1 MKIVL
6 KFFHSKIS
14 KNLEFLFVLLLI
26 VISIAITQIYNSTKS
41 HAQKE
46 YVNLINNLYFQKT
59 FTNIFNNFAPKYLNV
74 KHTVAPNENL
84 NSIFKNYKLSEKE
97 IEIVTKSIDSKIK
110 KKQLKIN
117 QKVAFTINQ
126 EVNKIS
132 KLTFPI
138 SKTKKIIF
146 IRDFNK
152 DKFTSSEI
160 VTNLKRKVLYKEG
173 KIVQSLYRSA
183 VKNKIP
189 PNIIVEFARIYG
201 FQVDFQRDIRRNDTY
216 QIIYEVFEDA
226 DKKIFNSGN
235 ILFADLNLRNQSNA
249 FYHFNDNG
257 EDGHYDINGK
267 SVKKALMKTPINGAR
282 LS

>member
-110 KKQLKIN
+110 KK
-117 QKVAFTINQ
+117 TI
-126 EVNKIS
+126 
-132 KLTFPI
+132 
-138 SKTKKIIF
+138 
-146 IRDFNK
+146 
-152 DKFTSSEI
+152 
-160 VTNLKRKVLYKEG
+160 
-173 KIVQSLYRSA
+173 
-183 VKNKIP
+183 KNKS
-189 PNIIVEFARIYG
+189 
-201 FQVDFQRDIRRNDTY
+201 
-216 QIIYEVFEDA
+216 
-226 DKKIFNSGN
+226 KSC
-235 ILFADLNLRNQSNA
+235 
-249 FYHFNDNG
+249 FYN
-257 EDGHYDINGK
+257 
-267 SVKKALMKTPINGAR
+267 
-282 LS
+282 